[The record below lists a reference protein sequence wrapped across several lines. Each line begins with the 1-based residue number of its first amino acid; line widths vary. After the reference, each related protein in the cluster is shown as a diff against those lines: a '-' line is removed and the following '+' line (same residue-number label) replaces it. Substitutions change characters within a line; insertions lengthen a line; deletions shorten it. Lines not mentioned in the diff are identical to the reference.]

1 MSNGIPELR
10 RRKETDRHL
19 SFGLYVI
26 IIVIISIFGLEVCP
40 GEIRAILIGILALVP
55 DFHFTWEDGL

>member
-26 IIVIISIFGLEVCP
+26 INLFLGSRYALEKS
-40 GEIRAILIGILALVP
+40 GQ
-55 DFHFTWEDGL
+55 F